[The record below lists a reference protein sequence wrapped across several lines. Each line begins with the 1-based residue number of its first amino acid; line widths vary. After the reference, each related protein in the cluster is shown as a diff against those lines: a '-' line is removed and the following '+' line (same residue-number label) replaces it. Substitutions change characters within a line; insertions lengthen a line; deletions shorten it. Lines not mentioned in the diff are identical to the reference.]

1 MLDDASW
8 PGRPGPAG
16 LVAALAT
23 IALLA
28 WLALRA
34 DPLPQPLP
42 AGAPPTVFSAARAF
56 AHVQALARE
65 PRPIASAGN
74 ARARQYIVAQ
84 LRAAGLEPQ
93 VQVAT
98 VRDITVD
105 WLANAQVTLGVVHN
119 IVVRKPGT
127 AIDHASRPAL
137 LVTSHYDSGE
147 DTLGAANGAASAA
160 AMLETL
166 RALQAAPPLAND
178 VLFLFSD
185 GQQAGALG
193 ATGFVNEHPWARQV
207 GLVLQ
212 FDHIGNRGPLVLYD
226 ASHADGAALEGWA
239 DATDHRGS
247 SLMTEVYKARYGSL
261 GSAPLARLGVPMLHL
276 ASTEG
281 VLGPAGAFDTPERLD
296 HASLQ
301 HEGQSM
307 LGLVRHF
314 GATPF
319 ALGGKPGGQVHF
331 NLPLVGAVHY
341 PMALVWP
348 ATRIAC
354 LLMVGVCCMA
364 IQRTGCYT
372 LDIVHA
378 TFAFTAVSA
387 ALLFATHLLWESM
400 PALQH
405 KYSLD
410 ALDGGRGAH
419 WYTLAFVS
427 LAAGLFAWL
436 QRHLR
441 RTLGTPTAAVGV
453 MCFTAI
459 MLLVTSTLAPGASYV
474 LAWPLVAAQLAFAA
488 LLSRHV
494 TVFTRGRRL
503 PVLLAGAAPAVLVI
517 APAVRDMFVD
527 FSPQRMLFT
536 LALFSVLL
544 GLALLVL
551 AAVARRYVA
560 RALVLAGAGCLGIAH
575 SASVP
580 EPELPQPNQLVYFK
594 DTPSWRSVW
603 LMPRGPIDAWTKHQV
618 FPNTLHPY
626 VLPYMLGRGSDPV
639 WYAAAPRVDDIA
651 YPQLLIEKVEYGRGR
666 HVEFRLVS
674 KNSAPKITLWI
685 EGDGTRRTSVNG
697 RVLTGEPT
705 RGYSLTMYG
714 MQDRPLNF
722 SFDMK
727 SMASFAAYVQE
738 HIPGLPEQ
746 VLPPRPAGLKPA
758 LLPMTGKT
766 IASDI
771 LLFR

>member
-28 WLALRA
+28 WLALRS

-56 AHVQALARE
+56 AHVQAMARV

-74 ARARQYIVAQ
+74 AKARQYIVDQ

-98 VRDITVD
+98 VRNVTLD

-119 IVVRKPGT
+119 IVARKPGM
-127 AIDHASRPAL
+127 AQDHASRPAL
-137 LVTSHYDSGE
+137 LVTAHYDSGE

-166 RALQAAPPLAND
+166 RALKAAPPLAND
-178 VLFLFSD
+178 VLFLFTD

-207 GLVLQ
+207 GFVLQ
-212 FDHIGNRGPLVLYD
+212 FDHVGNRGPLVLYD
-226 ASHADGAALEGWA
+226 ASHADGAALKGWA

-247 SLMTEVYKARYGSL
+247 SLMTEVYKARHGTL

-281 VLGPAGAFDTPERLD
+281 VLGPGGAFDTPERLD
-296 HASLQ
+296 RSTLQ
-301 HEGQSM
+301 HEGNSM
-307 LGLVRHF
+307 LALLRHF
-314 GATPF
+314 GNTPL
-319 ALGGKPGGQVHF
+319 ARAGEPTGQVHF
-331 NLPLVGAVHY
+331 NVPMLGVVHY
-341 PMALVWP
+341 PMTLVWP
-348 ATRIAC
+348 VTRLAC
-354 LLMVGVCCMA
+354 LLMVGVCCVA
-364 IQRTGCYT
+364 IQRTGAYV

-378 TFAFTAVSA
+378 TFAFTAVGA
-387 ALLFATHLLWESM
+387 VLIFTTHVLWESM

-419 WYTLAFVS
+419 WYTIAFAS
-427 LAAGLFAWL
+427 LAAGLFVWL
-436 QRHLR
+436 QRYLR
-441 RTLGTPTAAVGV
+441 RRLGAPTAAVGV

-459 MLLVTSTLAPGASYV
+459 MLLLTSVLAPGASGI

-494 TVFTRGRRL
+494 TVFAHGRRL
-503 PVLLAGAAPAVLVI
+503 PILLAGAAPGVLLI

-527 FSPQRMLFT
+527 FSPQRMIFT
-536 LALFSVLL
+536 LALFVVLL
-544 GLALLVL
+544 GLALLLL
-551 AAVARRYVA
+551 AAVARRYMA

-580 EPELPQPNQLVYFK
+580 APELPQPNRMVYFK
-594 DTPSWRSVW
+594 DTPSWLSFW
-603 LMPRGPIDAWTKHQV
+603 IMPRGPLDAWTRQV
-618 FPNTLHPY
+618 FPNTMHPY
-626 VLPYMLGRGSDPV
+626 VLPYMLGTDSDPV
-639 WYAAAPRVDDIA
+639 WYAAAPRDDAIA
-651 YPQLLIEKVEYGRGR
+651 YPQLLVEKVDYGRGR
-666 HVEFRLVS
+666 KVQFKLVS
-674 KNSAPKITLWI
+674 KNSAPKLTLRI
-685 EGDGTRRTSVNG
+685 AGGGTRHTSVNG
-697 RVLTGEPT
+697 HLLTGEPT
-705 RGYSLTMYG
+705 RGYMLTLYG
-714 MQDRPLNF
+714 MRDQTLNV

-727 SMASFAAYVQE
+727 SSASFAVYVQE
-738 HIPGLPEQ
+738 HIPGLPEHA
-746 VLPPRPAGLKPA
+746 LPPRPAGLKPA

-766 IASDI
+766 IASDT

>member
-1 MLDDASW
+1 MPDDPSW
-8 PGRPGPAG
+8 PARHGPAG
-16 LVAALAT
+16 VAATLAT

-42 AGAPPTVFSAARAF
+42 AGAPPAVFSAARAF

-74 ARARQYIVAQ
+74 AKARQYIVDQ

-93 VQVAT
+93 VQTAT
-98 VRDITVD
+98 VRNITVD

-119 IVVRKPGT
+119 IVARIPGT
-127 AIDHASRPAL
+127 APDHASRPAL
-137 LVTSHYDSGE
+137 LVTAHYDSGE

-160 AMLETL
+160 AMLESLRTL
-166 RALQAAPPLAND
+166 KAAPPLAND
-178 VLFLFSD
+178 VLFLFTD

-193 ATGFVNEHPWARQV
+193 ATGFVNEHPWAQQA
-207 GLVLQ
+207 GLVLL
-212 FDHIGNRGPLVLYD
+212 FDHIGNRGPTVLYD
-226 ASHADGAALEGWA
+226 ASNADGNAVSGWA
-239 DATDHRGS
+239 RATDHRGS
-247 SLMTEVYKARYGSL
+247 SLMAEVYKARYGTP
-261 GSAPLARLGVPMLHL
+261 GSAPLARLGVPMLHF

-281 VLGPAGAFDTPERLD
+281 TLGPGGAFDTPQRLSQ
-296 HASLQ
+296 ATLQ
-301 HEGQSM
+301 HEGDTM
-307 LGLVRHF
+307 LALLRHF
-314 GATPF
+314 GNAPLAHAVPQT
-319 ALGGKPGGQVHF
+319 GQLYF
-331 NLPLVGAVHY
+331 NLPLVGVVHY
-341 PMALVWP
+341 PMTAVWP
-348 ATRIAC
+348 ITRIAC
-354 LLMVGVCCMA
+354 LLMIGVCCFA
-364 IQRTGCYT
+364 VQRTGAWT

-378 TFAFTAVSA
+378 TFGFTAASA
-387 ALLFATHLLWESM
+387 VLMFSAHVLWESM
-400 PALQH
+400 PAMQH

-410 ALDGGRGAH
+410 SLDGGHGAH
-419 WYTLAFVS
+419 WYALAFAS
-427 LAAGLFAWL
+427 LAAGLFVWL

-453 MCFTAI
+453 MCYTAVA
-459 MLLVTSTLAPGASYV
+459 LVVASVLAPGASYV
-474 LAWPLVAAQLAFAA
+474 LAWPLVAAQVAFAA
-488 LLSRHV
+488 LFSRHL
-494 TVFTRGRRL
+494 TVIARGHRL
-503 PVLLAGAAPAVLVI
+503 PILLAGVAPAMLLI

-536 LALFSVLL
+536 LALFAVLL
-544 GLALLVL
+544 GLALLLL

-580 EPELPQPNQLVYFK
+580 APVLPQPNRLVYFK

-603 LMPRGPIDAWTKHQV
+603 LMPRGPLDAWTRQV

-626 VLPYMLGRGSDPV
+626 VLPYMLGPDSDPV
-639 WYAAAPRVDDIA
+639 WYAAAPREDTIA
-651 YPQLLIEKVEYGRGR
+651 YPKLLIQKVDYGRWR

-674 KNSAPKITLWI
+674 KNSAPKITLRLT
-685 EGDGTRRTSVNG
+685 GGGTRRTSVNG
-697 RVLTGEPT
+697 RTLTGEPT
-705 RGYSLTMYG
+705 RGWSLTLYG
-714 MQDRPLNF
+714 MQDRPLDF

-727 SMASFAAYVQE
+727 SMASFSVYVQE
-738 HIPGLPEQ
+738 QIPGLPEAG
-746 VLPPRPAGLKPA
+746 LPPRPASLEPA